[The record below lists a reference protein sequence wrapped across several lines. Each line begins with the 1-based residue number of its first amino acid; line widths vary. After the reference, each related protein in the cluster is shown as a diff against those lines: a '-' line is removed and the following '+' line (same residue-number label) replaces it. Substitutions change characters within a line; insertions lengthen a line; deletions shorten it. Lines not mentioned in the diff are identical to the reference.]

1 MSRKREAPAA
11 VAPAGAVAAGRVGVR
26 RFRVTVGPWS
36 VHARESVGAVGYP
49 PVVLVHG
56 VVVSGHY
63 MVPTIEVLGRYRHV
77 YAPDLPGFG
86 RSGGPRAPMDIP
98 GLAAS
103 LAGWMRAAGI
113 EKADV
118 VAHSFGCQIAAEF
131 AVRNPERVG
140 RLALLGPTGN
150 PENRS
155 EIAQIGRWA
164 LDCFR
169 EPLSVWV
176 SYVCGFLSFGP
187 RRSIGSLTYSLGDVM
202 EQRLAALEVPTLV
215 VRGSLDPLAK
225 QGWVERMVDLLPDGR
240 LAVIPDAPHNVN
252 YKTPRQLV
260 EVLLPFLDGE

>member
-131 AVRNPERVG
+131 AARNPERVG

-155 EIAQIGRWA
+155 VIAQIGHWA
-164 LDCFR
+164 LDCVR
-169 EPLSVWV
+169 VPLQQLPVERAGRPVYGRLVTSEDAVPV
-176 SYVCGFLSFGP
+176 H
-187 RRSIGSLTYSLGDVM
+187 
-202 EQRLAALEVPTLV
+202 RLAPPRGFPQVRVLRMPEDLGHV
-215 VRGSLDPLAK
+215 VAGAES
-225 QGWVERMVDLLPDGR
+225 
-240 LAVIPDAPHNVN
+240 
-252 YKTPRQLV
+252 
-260 EVLLPFLDGE
+260 